1 MYLSDSSSSIESI
14 EDDTKYVFM
23 ETFGNWQLGNQMFQY
38 LFLRK
43 ISNITS
49 RKLVFIK
56 DKLKQTPHGNL
67 IRKYFI
73 PYFNY
78 INSSDIDRDD
88 LYQYMEP
95 KNDIRFNSE
104 IYNELIKVDTKFL
117 NIEGFFQSCKY
128 FSDLDYNNIFNLRG
142 EYNVDIFIKYNSIIN
157 LFNKSNTKNN
167 HNKNNNNY
175 NYKLVS
181 IHVRR
186 GDYIKYNNYHH
197 ILPLTYYINVITK
210 IKETNNEENLRF
222 IILSDDIAWCQRLFY
237 NIKDI
242 SYFSEYESIT
252 DLILMS
258 YCHVNIISNSTF
270 SLMGFL
276 LNQNRDKKIIY
287 PEMLDIKWFGINGPK
302 YIIEDLIP
310 LNTDVKYNLVF

>member
-1 MYLSDSSSSIESI
+1 MYLSDSSSSVESL

-117 NIEGFFQSCKY
+117 NIEGFFQSYKY

-167 HNKNNNNY
+167 HNKNNINN

-186 GDYIKYNNYHH
+186 GDYIKYNNYHQ
-197 ILPLTYYINVITK
+197 ILPLIYYINVITK
-210 IKETNNEENLRF
+210 IIETNNEENLRF
-222 IILSDDIAWCQRLFY
+222 IILSDDIAWCQRVFY
-237 NIKDI
+237 HIKDI

-287 PEMLDIKWFGINGPK
+287 PEMLDIKWFGVNGPK